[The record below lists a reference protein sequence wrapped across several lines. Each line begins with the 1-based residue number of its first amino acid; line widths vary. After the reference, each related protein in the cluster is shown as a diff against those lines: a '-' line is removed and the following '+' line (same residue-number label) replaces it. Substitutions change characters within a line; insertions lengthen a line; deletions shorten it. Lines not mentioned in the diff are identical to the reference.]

1 MTETLYW
8 TRPEWL
14 LGLPVGAALL
24 WTWWRAHSGARLW
37 WPIVDAE
44 LLRHLAGEKPA
55 AGARGPLWVAM
66 IVLALV
72 CTALAGPVWR
82 VPHETPS
89 SDSGARIVVLDLSPS
104 MDSIDVAP
112 SRLQRAREAA
122 VALLNEAAGARL
134 GVVVFG
140 ADAFSV
146 APLTRDAAPLAHL
159 LEGLTTTTV
168 PRAGER
174 PDLALQMAHDLLRQA
189 GVASGEVIL
198 VGDSAGDARTLE
210 AARALA
216 DAGFPLSVLAVG
228 TAQGGPVPVK
238 GGAFAKTRSEEI
250 VIARPDLAAL
260 ERVARSGGGR
270 FELISQDGGTPRFGR
285 KGSRELRT
293 ASPAP
298 SVPRDLGVW
307 LVLISLPFAALL
319 FRRGWL
325 AWCILLVLAFPVP
338 PAEAYDWSDL
348 WRRVDQQAAKAFA
361 RGEPAENARLA
372 AKVGED
378 SSWHA
383 VLLYR
388 SGQFGEAA
396 TAFAAHDTAA
406 AHYNRGNALARDGEL
421 ELALAAYDAALQRD
435 PGMQDALFNRAIVR
449 EALTRRAQQPQDGD
463 REALRQRTRPA
474 RSPNAQGGRSV
485 ASREARESS
494 STEEDRAPARRK
506 HDPAQA
512 RRNDRDEAQSLPGGA
527 TVERARLEELLGQ
540 VADDPGSLLA
550 NRFARHLR
558 MRGVPHPD
566 TGSRW

>member
-1 MTETLYW
+1 MTEALHW

-24 WTWWRAHSGARLW
+24 WTWWRTHAGARLW
-37 WPIVDAE
+37 RSLVDAE
-44 LLRHLAGEKPA
+44 LLRHLAGETPA
-55 AGARGPLWVAM
+55 ARCALLVAM

-82 VPHETPS
+82 APHEIPR

-104 MDSIDVAP
+104 MDAIDVAP
-112 SRLQRAREAA
+112 SRLQRAREAGA
-122 VALLNEAAGARL
+122 ALLNEAAGARL

-146 APLTRDAAPLAHL
+146 APLTSDAATLTHL
-159 LEGLTTTTV
+159 LDGLTTATV

-174 PDLALQMAHDLLRQA
+174 PDLALEMAHGLLRQA

-198 VGDSAGDARTLE
+198 VGDSAGDARTLG

-228 TAQGGPVPVK
+228 TAHGGPVPVK
-238 GGAFAKTRSEEI
+238 GGAFAKTRSEEVLI
-250 VIARPDLAAL
+250 VKPDLAAL

-270 FELISQDGGTPRFGR
+270 FQMFSQEGGAPRFGR
-285 KGSRELRT
+285 KGSRELRA
-293 ASPAP
+293 ASAP
-298 SVPRDLGVW
+298 SVPRDFGAW
-307 LVLISLPFAALL
+307 LVLIALPFAALL

-325 AWCILLVLAFPVP
+325 AWCILLAIALPAP
-338 PAEAYDWSDL
+338 PAEAFDWSDL
-348 WRRVDQQAAKAFA
+348 WRRADQQAARAFA

-372 AKVGED
+372 AKLGEE
-378 SSWHA
+378 SPWHA
-383 VLLYR
+383 MLLYR

-396 TAFAAHDTAA
+396 ATFAARDTAD

-449 EALTRRAQQPQDGD
+449 EALTRRAQHPQDGD
-463 REALRQRTRPA
+463 REDTRQRSRPA
-474 RSPNAQGGRSV
+474 HPPGARGGRTL
-485 ASREARESS
+485 APRDARELG
-494 STEEDRAPARRK
+494 STEEPAGRT
-506 HDPAQA
+506 HDPAQP
-512 RRNDRDEAQSLPGGA
+512 RRNDRDEAQKLPGDRA
-527 TVERARLEELLGQ
+527 IERARLEELLAQ

-550 NRFARHLR
+550 NRFARQLR
-558 MRGVPHPD
+558 MRGVPHHD
-566 TGSRW
+566 TGARW

>member
-1 MTETLYW
+1 MTEALHW

-24 WTWWRAHSGARLW
+24 WTWWRAHAGARLW
-37 WPIVDAE
+37 RPLVDAE
-44 LLRHLAGEKPA
+44 LLRHLAGETTA
-55 AGARGPLWVAM
+55 TGARGALLVAM

-82 VPHETPS
+82 APHEIPQ
-89 SDSGARIVVLDLSPS
+89 SDSAARIVVLDLSPS
-104 MDSIDVAP
+104 MDAIDVAP
-112 SRLQRAREAA
+112 SRLQRAREAG

-146 APLTRDAAPLAHL
+146 APLTRDAATLAHL
-159 LEGLTTTTV
+159 LDGLTTATV

-174 PDLALQMAHDLLRQA
+174 PDLALEMAHGLLRQA

-198 VGDSAGDARTLE
+198 VGDSAGDARTLD

-216 DAGFPLSVLAVG
+216 DAGFPVSVLAVG
-228 TAQGGPVPVK
+228 TAHGGPVPVK

-260 ERVARSGGGR
+260 ERVARSGTGR
-270 FELISQDGGTPRFGR
+270 FQMFSQEGGTPRFGR

-293 ASPAP
+293 ASAP
-298 SVPRDLGVW
+298 SAPRDLGVW
-307 LVLISLPFAALL
+307 LVLIALPFAALL

-325 AWCILLVLAFPVP
+325 AWCILLALALPAP
-338 PAEAYDWSDL
+338 PAEAFEWSDL
-348 WRRVDQQAAKAFA
+348 WRRADQQAARAFA

-378 SSWHA
+378 SPWHA
-383 VLLYR
+383 MLLYR

-396 TAFAAHDTAA
+396 ATFAAHDTAD

-435 PGMQDALFNRAIVR
+435 PGMHDALFNRALVR
-449 EALTRRAQQPQDGD
+449 EALTRRAQQPQDGE
-463 REALRQRTRPA
+463 REGTRQRSRPA
-474 RSPNAQGGRSV
+474 RPSNAQGGRSV
-485 ASREARESS
+485 APRDAREPG
-494 STEEDRAPARRK
+494 STEEERAPARRK
-506 HDPAQA
+506 HAQAQA
-512 RRNDRDEAQSLPGGA
+512 RRNDRDEAHALPGDRA
-527 TVERARLEELLGQ
+527 VERARLEELLGQ

-558 MRGVPHPD
+558 MRGAPHLD
-566 TGSRW
+566 TGARW

>member
-1 MTETLYW
+1 MTEALHW

-14 LGLPVGAALL
+14 LGLPVGAAVL
-24 WTWWRAHSGARLW
+24 WTWWRAHAGARLW
-37 WPIVDAE
+37 QSLVDAE
-44 LLRHLAGEKPA
+44 LLRHLAVERPA
-55 AGARGPLWVAM
+55 ARSALFVAM

-82 VPHETPS
+82 APYEAPR

-112 SRLQRAREAA
+112 SRLQRAREAGA
-122 VALLNEAAGARL
+122 ALLTEAAGARL

-146 APLTRDAAPLAHL
+146 APLTTDPATLTHL
-159 LEGLTTTTV
+159 LDGVTTATV

-174 PDLALQMAHDLLRQA
+174 PDLALEMAHGLLRQA

-198 VGDSAGDARTLE
+198 VGDSAGDARTLD

-216 DAGFPLSVLAVG
+216 DAGFPVSVLAVG
-228 TAQGGPVPVK
+228 TAHGGPVPVK
-238 GGAFAKTRSEEI
+238 GGGFARTRSDEI

-270 FELISQDGGTPRFGR
+270 FQMFSQEGTPRFGR
-285 KGSRELRT
+285 KGSRVLRT
-293 ASPAP
+293 ASAP
-298 SVPRDLGVW
+298 SVPRELGIW
-307 LVLISLPFAALL
+307 LVLIALPFAALL

-325 AWCILLVLAFPVP
+325 AWCILLALALPAP
-338 PAEAYDWSDL
+338 PAEAFDWSDL
-348 WRRVDQQAAKAFA
+348 WRRADQQAARAFA

-378 SSWHA
+378 SPWHA
-383 VLLYR
+383 MLLYR

-396 TAFAAHDTAA
+396 ATFAAHDTAD

-435 PGMQDALFNRAIVR
+435 RGMQDALFNRAIVR
-449 EALTRRAQQPQDGD
+449 EALTRRAQQPQDDD
-463 REALRQRTRPA
+463 RQGTRQRSRPA
-474 RSPNAQGGRSV
+474 RPGGAPGSRAV
-485 ASREARESS
+485 APRDAGELG
-494 STEEDRAPARRK
+494 STEVERAPARRT
-506 HDPAQA
+506 HDQAQA
-512 RRNDRDEAQSLPGGA
+512 RRNDRDEAQTLPGDGA
-527 TVERARLEELLGQ
+527 VERARLEELLEQ

-550 NRFARHLR
+550 NRFARQLR
-558 MRGVPHPD
+558 MRGVPHRD
-566 TGSRW
+566 TGARW

>member
-1 MTETLYW
+1 MTETLHW

-14 LGLPVGAALL
+14 LGLPIGAALL
-24 WTWWRAHSGARLW
+24 WTWWRTHAGARLW
-37 WPIVDAE
+37 RSLVDAE

-55 AGARGPLWVAM
+55 AGARGPLLLAM

-82 VPHETPS
+82 APQETPQ

-112 SRLQRAREAA
+112 SRLQRAREAG

-146 APLTRDAAPLAHL
+146 APLTRDPATLAHL
-159 LEGLTTTTV
+159 LDGLTTTTV

-174 PDLALQMAHDLLRQA
+174 PDLALAMAHDVLRQA
-189 GVASGEVIL
+189 GAASGEVIL

-216 DAGFPLSVLAVG
+216 DAGFPVSVLAVG

-250 VIARPDLAAL
+250 VIARLDPAAL

-270 FELISQDGGTPRFGR
+270 FQLLSQEGGTPRFGR
-285 KGSRELRT
+285 KASREVRT
-293 ASPAP
+293 ASSAP
-298 SVPRDLGVW
+298 SVPRDLGIW
-307 LVLISLPFAALL
+307 LVLIALPFAALL

-325 AWCILLVLAFPVP
+325 AWCTLLALTLPAP
-338 PAEAYDWSDL
+338 PAEAFDWSDL
-348 WRRVDQQAAKAFA
+348 WRRTDQQAARAFA

-372 AKVGED
+372 AKLGEE
-378 SSWHA
+378 SPWRA

-396 TAFAAHDTAA
+396 AAFAAHDMAD
-406 AHYNRGNALARDGEL
+406 AHYNRGNSLARDGEL

-435 PGMQDALFNRAIVR
+435 PGMQDALFNRALVR
-449 EALTRRAQQPQDGD
+449 EALTRRAQQPQDSD
-463 REALRQRTRPA
+463 REGTRQRSRPG
-474 RSPNAQGGRSV
+474 RPSNAQGGRSV
-485 ASREARESS
+485 APRDTRESG
-494 STEEDRAPARRK
+494 TAEEERAPARRK
-506 HDPAQA
+506 HDQAQA
-512 RRNDRDEAQSLPGGA
+512 RRNDRDEAQTLPGDT

-558 MRGVPHPD
+558 MRGVPHTD
-566 TGSRW
+566 TGARW